1 MCSFLE
7 LLEYSLKML
16 ILWGPC
22 SEILL
27 YESSVSDII
36 SPHIRVWKW
45 AVYSDPF
52 IVQMR
57 KQVFLQQGWE
67 RLELESQSFRGHGD
81 KGLKTWF
88 LISLVSWGSLSVDK
102 GRGESGAG
110 LNSDGFLTQHT
121 VTCSEVRLLWGHRKD
136 FLPVLNVQ
144 FEQHWMHFKMHF
156 TPGHGSNTDFSYCM
170 GEVWKETDMW
180 ALQTRD
186 HAHKRFRISSIG
198 NFEHLH
204 KSRCPILMGPAVTH
218 PKGAWWSP
226 GAQTVN
232 ALRTMFLLVG
242 CSSCSLWGSPF
253 LVTGSHW
260 WSKKALISAFP
271 SVLSWQA
278 VSFHSA

>member
-36 SPHIRVWKW
+36 SPHIRVWIW
-45 AVYSDPF
+45 AIYSDLF

-136 FLPVLNVQ
+136 LLPVLNVQ

-170 GEVWKETDMW
+170 GAVWKERDMC
-180 ALQTRD
+180 ALHTGD
-186 HAHKRFRISSIG
+186 HSHKPFL
-198 NFEHLH
+198 NFLYWKVGTSLQIQMPHLNG
-204 KSRCPILMGPAVTH
+204 SGCYSPERC
-218 PKGAWWSP
+218 
-226 GAQTVN
+226 
-232 ALRTMFLLVG
+232 LVEPG
-242 CSSCSLWGSPF
+242 CSDSKCSQNH
-253 LVTGSHW
+253 V
-260 WSKKALISAFP
+260 P
-271 SVLSWQA
+271 SGWL
-278 VSFHSA
+278 